1 VVINP
6 ENEIIDNNGN
16 VTNKFTGA
24 VYLYQL
30 KADKQTTSGNLSAGT
45 IIPGVLKKL
54 VVTDSFIGLTKTETI
69 DFINAFIN
77 RMNGFDTTRGGRP
90 VFQSTDPNSGNS
102 DKFPIYY
109 RPNFFMYSV
118 INPRSN
124 QKFSEKAVKNATEI
138 YNGIKLKPSVKES
151 GYGLIWKKDEV
162 GEPLDIKKQKVPQ
175 IEYNNNP
182 STYSAL
188 ASDKLFLLSHISSTP
203 GKRKITLSDTLYG
216 IPTEMFTNDILPNT
230 SSMVRGEELLE
241 LINLIVKFLIT
252 HTHAY
257 PNLPPVEITQEG
269 TSTTDI
275 LNEMQNAVK
284 KILNSNIRLN

>member
-1 VVINP
+1 
-6 ENEIIDNNGN
+6 
-16 VTNKFTGA
+16 
-24 VYLYQL
+24 
-30 KADKQTTSGNLSAGT
+30 
-45 IIPGVLKKL
+45 
-54 VVTDSFIGLTKTETI
+54 
-69 DFINAFIN
+69 
-77 RMNGFDTTRGGRP
+77 
-90 VFQSTDPNSGNS
+90 
-102 DKFPIYY
+102 
-109 RPNFFMYSV
+109 MYSV